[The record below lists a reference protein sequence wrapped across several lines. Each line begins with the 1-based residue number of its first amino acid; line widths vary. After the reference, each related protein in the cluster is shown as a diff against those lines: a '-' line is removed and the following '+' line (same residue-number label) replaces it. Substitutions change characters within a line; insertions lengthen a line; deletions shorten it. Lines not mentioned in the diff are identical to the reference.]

1 MSGKIKANAA
11 SDVLGERRQ
20 QLRRRL
26 DQLNRSR
33 PQALLRWPELV
44 GLGASALMVFAVAF
58 AYFYYLVP
66 ARNRLAA
73 LQTERGQ
80 LQQRLREFEAGAKQ
94 SSDAEATVVEIR
106 ESLSSFEGERL
117 SLTRTTGRTAM
128 IQELN
133 DLMASNNLRQASSMS
148 FTALDSAQAAGKTV
162 RVQQNKELN
171 IYPGLGIT
179 LSVEGSYQNLRRFV
193 RDVEASKQFITIKS
207 VQLDAEDQ
215 RAAQRVVIAD
225 EPSGDA
231 PAAVANVRPATVSL
245 RLGIVAYF
253 QRESSSP
260 GAEPGE

>member
-1 MSGKIKANAA
+1 MSGKLTT
-11 SDVLGERRQ
+11 DGFGERRQ
-20 QLRRRL
+20 QLRRRF

-73 LQTERGQ
+73 LQTERGE

-94 SSDAEATVVEIR
+94 SSDTEATVVEIR

-117 SLTRTTGRTAM
+117 SLKRSTGRTAM

-133 DLMASNNLRQASSMS
+133 DLMASNNLRQASSIA
-148 FTALDSAQAAGKTV
+148 FTALDSPQAAAGKTV

-171 IYPGLGIT
+171 VYPGLGIA
-179 LSVEGSYQNLRRFV
+179 LSVEGSYQNLRRFIH
-193 RDVEASKQFITIKS
+193 DVEASKQFITIRS
-207 VQLDAEDQ
+207 VQLDGAD
-215 RAAQRVVIAD
+215 AQRSARRVVAQ
-225 EPSGDA
+225 PSGDS
-231 PAAVANVRPATVSL
+231 PAAAVTTNYGPATVSL
-245 RLGIVAYF
+245 RLEIVAYF
-253 QRESSSP
+253 QRESPS
-260 GAEPGE
+260 AEPGE